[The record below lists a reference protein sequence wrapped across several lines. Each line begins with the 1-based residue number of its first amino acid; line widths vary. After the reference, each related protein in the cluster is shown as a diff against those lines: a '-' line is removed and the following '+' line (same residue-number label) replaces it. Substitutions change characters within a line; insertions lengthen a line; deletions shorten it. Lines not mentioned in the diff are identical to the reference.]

1 MATDHR
7 RKCRHGDK
15 KESEKVLAERAA
27 RKILLVKALTA
38 VVAEKVFFLTRHF

>member
-7 RKCRHGDK
+7 RKCRHGDE
-15 KESEKVLAERAA
+15 KESEKVLAERTV

-38 VVAEKVFFLTRHF
+38 VVAEIFFLTRHF